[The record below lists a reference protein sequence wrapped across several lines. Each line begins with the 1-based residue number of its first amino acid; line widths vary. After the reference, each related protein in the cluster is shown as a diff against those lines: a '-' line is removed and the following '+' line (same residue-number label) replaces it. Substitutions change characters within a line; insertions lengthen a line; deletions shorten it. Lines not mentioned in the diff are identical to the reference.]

1 MFERRLLALGY
12 PNYQNFKAD
21 DEHEYRRLVLW
32 LEEQRIRHY
41 QVADR
46 EAIREIDG
54 DKWQG
59 QFELYLKSLDCPYV
73 GNHVQA
79 LSWLLGTALQLE
91 EQSGISDKNP
101 HHQDAF
107 TNIDVQSHEFSCQV
121 DKICETL
128 KIPAHPN
135 PTVRLEAC
143 QKLLNSRM
151 GMKQG
156 NEDSTGGVEVNL
168 QEHDFGFTDKSMDPV
183 LRDAAKIL
191 RMLHLAQ
198 LRKLQSDINNTIE
211 LVQSVTANPKTDTKL
226 GKVGR

>member
-1 MFERRLLALGY
+1 MEDFFPEGLKKKHKNWEGIRYIKLLFSG
-12 PNYQNFKAD
+12 
-21 DEHEYRRLVLW
+21 
-32 LEEQRIRHY
+32 
-41 QVADR
+41 
-46 EAIREIDG
+46 
-54 DKWQG
+54 
-59 QFELYLKSLDCPYV
+59 
-73 GNHVQA
+73 
-79 LSWLLGTALQLE
+79 LSFL
-91 EQSGISDKNP
+91 S
-101 HHQDAF
+101 
-107 TNIDVQSHEFSCQV
+107 VQSHEFSCQV